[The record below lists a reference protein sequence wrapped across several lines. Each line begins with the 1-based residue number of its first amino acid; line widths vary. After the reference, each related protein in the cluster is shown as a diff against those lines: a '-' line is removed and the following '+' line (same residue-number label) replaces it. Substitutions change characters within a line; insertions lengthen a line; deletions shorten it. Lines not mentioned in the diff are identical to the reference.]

1 MTKSFSEISARY
13 RLRSGTVCALRTGAR
28 CVQSQPYCLATTR
41 PERRRCQGCGRS
53 PHPKGMALKTPECR
67 APSRS
72 SRRADRRSCGS
83 SPSRRVTI
91 TTSNPVITL
100 NGTSVHDLFDRWSFD
115 AAVCEKDASSITRLT
130 GFLDSE
136 AASSC
141 SALSDGSLARIV
153 TQTVEK
159 QRMIGA
165 VVDGIAIVLLIGS
178 IFGISAAAEAR
189 RMRRVLDAR
198 ANELLSPG
206 ASDSPVYKLGLAHRA
221 PPSQEFAAAAESAAS
236 PVEPDSGARTR
247 GATGQEA
254 R

>member
-100 NGTSVHDLFDRWSFD
+100 RLRGKSADRGSRTDHSITCSTTTPSMQPPRCRQHCARVTSCPGEAFNRRQYPLQEYR
-115 AAVCEKDASSITRLT
+115 ASSLSGLRACQPRTTARLDH
-130 GFLDSE
+130 LCRSRSMRPE
-136 AASSC
+136 
-141 SALSDGSLARIV
+141 L
-153 TQTVEK
+153 
-159 QRMIGA
+159 GA
-165 VVDGIAIVLLIGS
+165 PLRS
-178 IFGISAAAEAR
+178 
-189 RMRRVLDAR
+189 
-198 ANELLSPG
+198 
-206 ASDSPVYKLGLAHRA
+206 
-221 PPSQEFAAAAESAAS
+221 
-236 PVEPDSGARTR
+236 
-247 GATGQEA
+247 
-254 R
+254 

>member
-100 NGTSVHDLFDRWSFD
+100 TCARNRSWCWCVRATSMWCCGCFDVPVFVLKR
-115 AAVCEKDASSITRLT
+115 E
-130 GFLDSE
+130 
-136 AASSC
+136 
-141 SALSDGSLARIV
+141 GSHGLR
-153 TQTVEK
+153 QGGEWHLPE
-159 QRMIGA
+159 R
-165 VVDGIAIVLLIGS
+165 
-178 IFGISAAAEAR
+178 ER
-189 RMRRVLDAR
+189 R
-198 ANELLSPG
+198 E
-206 ASDSPVYKLGLAHRA
+206 
-221 PPSQEFAAAAESAAS
+221 
-236 PVEPDSGARTR
+236 
-247 GATGQEA
+247 
-254 R
+254 

>member
-100 NGTSVHDLFDRWSFD
+100 SNLQR
-115 AAVCEKDASSITRLT
+115 SSD
-130 GFLDSE
+130 FL
-136 AASSC
+136 
-141 SALSDGSLARIV
+141 ALNRSQS
-153 TQTVEK
+153 
-159 QRMIGA
+159 
-165 VVDGIAIVLLIGS
+165 
-178 IFGISAAAEAR
+178 
-189 RMRRVLDAR
+189 
-198 ANELLSPG
+198 
-206 ASDSPVYKLGLAHRA
+206 GLAKIIREPKTPPA
-221 PPSQEFAAAAESAAS
+221 RLSVGRLEKPPSR
-236 PVEPDSGARTR
+236 PPLVKLRRPEPCSLHR
-247 GATGQEA
+247 
-254 R
+254 